1 MSRSGLAKRASTWE
15 ACCVTWVRA
24 RRLRGRLERGSAE
37 VGMDSG
43 MGSDIFCWMDWRV
56 FFVRAVRENQIN
68 RGCGFKETLF
78 TLRRTF
84 LSFEADDLPPFQ
96 HSQASRDEPDLQL
109 CAVKSWTGV
118 DTSIFRS
125 KRPFITMA
133 DPLYE
138 LLVLYF
144 DTPASPRPVPNVSD
158 QVTAKYLNRLSTLP
172 LASLTSTE
180 PQSLAQSSHTTLL
193 SLQSLSARSNPALV
207 ASSDHL
213 SSLRTS
219 LPQLAAEAENLRH
232 EIPKL
237 DAQAVAF
244 SEKYSRSAENEVLD
258 RRKKALL
265 MTRNVDR
272 LSDILDLPT
281 LLASAI
287 SSSTAQG
294 ASSTVNYASALD
306 LHSHIKRLHLLYQD
320 SELVSSIYQQTEEAM
335 REMASNLIASLR
347 SQNIKLAGAMR
358 TIGWLRRVAPELD
371 GNSSNRE
378 GTLGALFLVC
388 RLATLVSMLSAL
400 DPLRN
405 LAEQETATRLRES
418 HSDTRKTINDTWSG
432 GQQTERYLKRYIE
445 IFREQSFAIISMY
458 KSIFPSGSENTSVSE
473 DLGPK
478 FKTFG
483 LRSVSAP
490 QSSPSNQQQQDPL
503 SPLPSALATF
513 PLHLVG
519 LLTETL
525 KQYLPNVRDKSSRES
540 LLTQVL
546 YCAGSLGRLGGDF
559 SLMLNDLGQG
569 GESADED
576 EEDGEWVEVM
586 KKHRVLAEKLE
597 SLASGG
603 GNVRGAKALD
613 LGDGIK
619 STRLS
624 A

>member
-1 MSRSGLAKRASTWE
+1 
-15 ACCVTWVRA
+15 
-24 RRLRGRLERGSAE
+24 
-37 VGMDSG
+37 
-43 MGSDIFCWMDWRV
+43 
-56 FFVRAVRENQIN
+56 
-68 RGCGFKETLF
+68 
-78 TLRRTF
+78 
-84 LSFEADDLPPFQ
+84 
-96 HSQASRDEPDLQL
+96 
-109 CAVKSWTGV
+109 
-118 DTSIFRS
+118 
-125 KRPFITMA
+125 MA

-138 LLVLYF
+138 LLAPYF
-144 DTPASPRPVPNVSD
+144 DTPASPRPVPHVSAH
-158 QVTAKYLNRLSTLP
+158 VTAKYLNRLSTLP

-193 SLQSLSARSNPALV
+193 SLQSLSARSNPAIV

-219 LPQLAAEAENLRH
+219 LPQLAVEAESLRN

-237 DAQAVAF
+237 DEQAVAF
-244 SEKYSRSAENEVLD
+244 SDKYSRSAENEVLD
-258 RRKKALL
+258 RRKNALL
-265 MTRNVDR
+265 MARNVDR

-294 ASSTVNYASALD
+294 ASNAVNYASALD

-320 SELVSSIYQQTEEAM
+320 SELVSSIYRQTEEAM
-335 REMASNLIASLR
+335 QEMTLNLIASLR
-347 SQNIKLAGAMR
+347 SQNIKLAAGMR

-400 DPLRN
+400 DPLRD
-405 LAEQETATRLRES
+405 LADQETAIRLWEGS
-418 HSDTRKTINDTWSG
+418 SSTSRKTTNDAWSG

-458 KSIFPSGSENTSVSE
+458 KSIFPSAPDVTSASE
-473 DLGPK
+473 DLGLK
-478 FKTFG
+478 FKSLG

-490 QSSPSNQQQQDPL
+490 QDMPPTQQQQDPL
-503 SPLPSALATF
+503 TPLPSALSTF

-559 SLMLNDLGQG
+559 SLLLADLGRDD
-569 GESADED
+569 ENADED
-576 EEDGEWVEVM
+576 EEDREWVEVM
-586 KKHRVLAEKLE
+586 RKHRVLAGRLE

-603 GNVRGAKALD
+603 GSVRGGKAFG

-619 STRLS
+619 SPKLN

>member
-1 MSRSGLAKRASTWE
+1 
-15 ACCVTWVRA
+15 
-24 RRLRGRLERGSAE
+24 
-37 VGMDSG
+37 
-43 MGSDIFCWMDWRV
+43 
-56 FFVRAVRENQIN
+56 
-68 RGCGFKETLF
+68 
-78 TLRRTF
+78 
-84 LSFEADDLPPFQ
+84 
-96 HSQASRDEPDLQL
+96 
-109 CAVKSWTGV
+109 
-118 DTSIFRS
+118 
-125 KRPFITMA
+125 MA

-138 LLVLYF
+138 LLVPYF
-144 DTPASPRPVPNVSD
+144 DTSTSPRPVPSVSD

-180 PQSLAQSSHTTLL
+180 PQSLAQSSHSTLL
-193 SLQSLSARSNPALV
+193 SLQSLSARSNPAIV
-207 ASSDHL
+207 ASSHHL
-213 SSLRTS
+213 SSLCTS
-219 LPQLAAEAENLRH
+219 LPQLAAEAESLR
-232 EIPKL
+232 IDLPKF
-237 DAQAVAF
+237 DEQAVAF

-265 MTRNVDR
+265 MARNVDR

-294 ASSTVNYASALD
+294 APNTVNYASALD

-320 SELVSSIYQQTEEAM
+320 SELVSSIYQQTDEAM
-335 REMASNLIASLR
+335 QEMTSNLIASLR
-347 SQNIKLAGAMR
+347 SQNIKLAAGMR

-400 DPLRN
+400 DPLRD
-405 LAEQETATRLRES
+405 LADQETEIRLRES
-418 HSDTRKTINDTWSG
+418 NSTAKKSTNDAWSG

-458 KSIFPSGSENTSVSE
+458 KSIFPGPDTNPASE
-473 DLGPK
+473 DLGLR
-478 FKTFG
+478 FKTLG

-490 QSSPSNQQQQDPL
+490 QSTAPTQQEKDPL
-503 SPLPSALATF
+503 TPFPSALSTF

-525 KQYLPNVRDKSSRES
+525 KEYLPNVRDKASRES

-559 SLMLNDLGQG
+559 SLLLADLGQ
-569 GESADED
+569 DDD
-576 EEDGEWVEVM
+576 EEDPEWVEVM
-586 KKHRVLAEKLE
+586 KKHRILAGKLE

-603 GNVRGAKALD
+603 GSVRGTKAFGF
-613 LGDGIK
+613 GDGMRSPK
-619 STRLS
+619 LN

>member
-1 MSRSGLAKRASTWE
+1 
-15 ACCVTWVRA
+15 
-24 RRLRGRLERGSAE
+24 
-37 VGMDSG
+37 
-43 MGSDIFCWMDWRV
+43 
-56 FFVRAVRENQIN
+56 
-68 RGCGFKETLF
+68 
-78 TLRRTF
+78 
-84 LSFEADDLPPFQ
+84 
-96 HSQASRDEPDLQL
+96 
-109 CAVKSWTGV
+109 
-118 DTSIFRS
+118 
-125 KRPFITMA
+125 MA

-138 LLVLYF
+138 LLVPYF
-144 DTPASPRPVPNVSD
+144 DRSASQRPVPSVSD

-172 LASLTSTE
+172 LASLMSTE

-193 SLQSLSARSNPALV
+193 SLQSLSARSNPAIV

-219 LPQLAAEAENLRH
+219 LPQLAAEAESLRN
-232 EIPKL
+232 EIPRL
-237 DAQAVAF
+237 DEQAVAF

-265 MTRNVDR
+265 MARNVDR

-294 ASSTVNYASALD
+294 ASNAINYASALD

-320 SELVSSIYQQTEEAM
+320 SKLVNSIYQQTEEAM
-335 REMASNLIASLR
+335 QEMTSNLIASLR
-347 SQNIKLAGAMR
+347 SQNIKLAAGMR

-400 DPLRN
+400 DPLRD
-405 LAEQETATRLRES
+405 LAEQETAIRLRES
-418 HSDTRKTINDTWSG
+418 NSTAKKTTNDAWSG

-445 IFREQSFAIISMY
+445 IFREQSFGIISMY
-458 KSIFPSGSENTSVSE
+458 RSIFPSGPDTTSVSE
-473 DLGPK
+473 DLGLN
-478 FKTFG
+478 FKTLG

-490 QSSPSNQQQQDPL
+490 QPSTLSQQQQDPF
-503 SPLPSALATF
+503 SPLPSALSTF
-513 PLHLVG
+513 PLHVVG

-525 KQYLPNVRDKSSRES
+525 KRYLPNVRDKPSRES

-559 SLMLNDLGQG
+559 SLLLADLGQD
-569 GESADED
+569 GEDSDED
-576 EEDGEWVEVM
+576 EEDREWVEVM
-586 KKHRVLAEKLE
+586 KKHRILAGKLE

-603 GNVRGAKALD
+603 GSVRGGKAFG
-613 LGDGIK
+613 LGDGMK
-619 STRLS
+619 SPKLN

>member
-1 MSRSGLAKRASTWE
+1 
-15 ACCVTWVRA
+15 
-24 RRLRGRLERGSAE
+24 
-37 VGMDSG
+37 
-43 MGSDIFCWMDWRV
+43 
-56 FFVRAVRENQIN
+56 
-68 RGCGFKETLF
+68 
-78 TLRRTF
+78 
-84 LSFEADDLPPFQ
+84 
-96 HSQASRDEPDLQL
+96 
-109 CAVKSWTGV
+109 
-118 DTSIFRS
+118 
-125 KRPFITMA
+125 MA

-138 LLVLYF
+138 LLVPYF
-144 DTPASPRPVPNVSD
+144 DTPTSSRPVPSVSD

-193 SLQSLSARSNPALV
+193 SLQSLSARSNPAIV
-207 ASSDHL
+207 ASSNHL

-219 LPQLAAEAENLRH
+219 LPQLAAEAEILRN

-237 DAQAVAF
+237 DEQAVAF

-265 MTRNVDR
+265 MARNVDR

-294 ASSTVNYASALD
+294 ASNTVNYASALD

-335 REMASNLIASLR
+335 QEMTSNLVASLR
-347 SQNIKLAGAMR
+347 SQNIKLAAGMR

-400 DPLRN
+400 DPLRD
-405 LAEQETATRLRES
+405 LAEQETAIRLREGS
-418 HSDTRKTINDTWSG
+418 FTPKKTTNDAWSG

-458 KSIFPSGSENTSVSE
+458 KSIFPSGPDVTSVSE
-473 DLGPK
+473 DLGLK
-478 FKTFG
+478 FKTLG

-490 QSSPSNQQQQDPL
+490 QYTPPIQQQQDPL
-503 SPLPSALATF
+503 TPLPSALSTF

-559 SLMLNDLGQG
+559 SLLLADIGQDD
-569 GESADED
+569 ENADED
-576 EEDGEWVEVM
+576 EEDREWVEVM
-586 KKHRVLAEKLE
+586 KKHRILAGRLE

-603 GNVRGAKALD
+603 GSVRGGKAFGLD
-613 LGDGIK
+613 DGMK
-619 STRLS
+619 SPKLN

>member
-1 MSRSGLAKRASTWE
+1 MYTHHTICTTLLLNRLPGAGSPAS
-15 ACCVTWVRA
+15 
-24 RRLRGRLERGSAE
+24 S
-37 VGMDSG
+37 
-43 MGSDIFCWMDWRV
+43 
-56 FFVRAVRENQIN
+56 FVI
-68 RGCGFKETLF
+68 
-78 TLRRTF
+78 
-84 LSFEADDLPPFQ
+84 
-96 HSQASRDEPDLQL
+96 
-109 CAVKSWTGV
+109 
-118 DTSIFRS
+118 
-125 KRPFITMA
+125 MA

-138 LLVLYF
+138 LLVPYF
-144 DTPASPRPVPNVSD
+144 DTPASPRPVPSVND
-158 QVTAKYLNRLSTLP
+158 PVTAKYLNRLSTLP

-193 SLQSLSARSNPALV
+193 SLQSLSARSNAAIV
-207 ASSDHL
+207 ASSHHL

-219 LPQLAAEAENLRH
+219 LPQLAAEAESLRN
-232 EIPKL
+232 ELPKL
-237 DAQAVAF
+237 DERAVSF
-244 SEKYSRSAENEVLD
+244 SEKYSRSTENEVLD

-265 MTRNVDR
+265 MARNVDR

-287 SSSTAQG
+287 SSSTAQS
-294 ASSTVNYASALD
+294 ASNTVNYASALD

-320 SELVSSIYQQTEEAM
+320 SELVSSIFEQTEEAM
-335 REMASNLIASLR
+335 QEMTSNLIASLR
-347 SQNIKLAGAMR
+347 SQNIKLAAGMR

-400 DPLRN
+400 DPLRD
-405 LAEQETATRLRES
+405 LAEQETATRLRENKS
-418 HSDTRKTINDTWSG
+418 TAKKTANDAWSG

-458 KSIFPSGSENTSVSE
+458 KSIFPSGPDTNSASE
-473 DLGPK
+473 DLGLK
-478 FKTFG
+478 FKSLG

-490 QSSPSNQQQQDPL
+490 QSTAPALQQQDPL
-503 SPLPSALATF
+503 HPLPSALSTF

-559 SLMLNDLGQG
+559 SLLLADLGQ
-569 GESADED
+569 DED
-576 EEDGEWVEVM
+576 EEDYEWVEIM
-586 KKHRVLAEKLE
+586 KKHRVLAGKLE

-603 GNVRGAKALD
+603 GSVRGTKAFG
-613 LGDGIK
+613 LGDGMK
-619 STRLS
+619 SPKLN